1 MLINKEENNNL
12 ANEPN
17 ESYLG
22 RKRII
27 FYQSSDEQR
36 EIELLQELQLTAV
49 ERLQTTIELIR
60 RVYSKHLQMTTP
72 SNRIT
77 FNKK

>member
-1 MLINKEENNNL
+1 MQIDKEENNNM
-12 ANEPN
+12 ANDLN

-27 FYQSSDEQR
+27 FYQSNDEQR

-49 ERLQTTIELIR
+49 ERLQTTVNLIR
-60 RVYSKHLQMTTP
+60 RVYSKHLQMITP